1 MSNPLVSVIIP
12 TYNSEN
18 SIGEALD
25 SVFAQTHR
33 PIEIIVVDDGST
45 DGTAEIVKQ
54 YVRDVRDVRDVRSVR
69 GVRNE
74 KDVRTVQNVRDVRNE
89 KDVRD
94 DRDVQNVRNVQTS
107 EAIEQF
113 EHFQQVEHAQRA
125 KRSNDLNIL
134 NERSDRTSRTF
145 STIRTFSTS
154 RTCPTSEA
162 IERFEHP
169 QLVYIYQ
176 ENGGP
181 SKARNT
187 GIRASHGEY
196 IAFLD
201 ADDVWMQDKLEK
213 QLQIFM
219 KQSDIDI
226 VFSDVKITR
235 VKNGKVEEF
244 SMFLKKGMNKDYFG
258 HEFLV
263 IDPLKKLLQVNF
275 MLTPAVMLR
284 KSCFS
289 NGFFFNEKRRYAEDW
304 ELWLIMSLYY
314 KIAYVSE
321 ACVHVKSMDDGL
333 SSHEKEMYLSNIEI
347 LESFM
352 KERRSEFA
360 RLRITDSS
368 LSEHLK
374 DSFKWMGYYFMQK
387 NNNKLARVFYKK
399 SLNEALDIKTLFYYF
414 LSFIRI
420 I

>member
-1 MSNPLVSVIIP
+1 MSNPLISVVIP
-12 TYNSEN
+12 AYNSEN

-54 YVRDVRDVRDVRSVR
+54 YVRDVQV
-69 GVRNE
+69 
-74 KDVRTVQNVRDVRNE
+74 VQD
-89 KDVRD
+89 
-94 DRDVQNVRNVQTS
+94 VRNVQDDRNVQTI
-107 EAIEQF
+107 EAIEQL
-113 EHFQQVEHAQRA
+113 EHVEEA
-125 KRSNDLNIL
+125 KRSNDLKML
-134 NERSDRTSRTF
+134 KKRSDRTT
-145 STIRTFSTS
+145 RTFSTS
-154 RTCPTSEA
+154 RTCPTSKA
-162 IERFEHP
+162 IE
-169 QLVYIYQ
+169 LIYIYQ

-181 SKARNT
+181 SKARNA

-201 ADDVWMQDKLEK
+201 ADDVWMQHKLEK
-213 QLQIFM
+213 QLRIFM
-219 KQSDIDI
+219 KQADIYI

-374 DSFKWMGYYFMQK
+374 DSFKWMGYYFMQN